1 MAKLIK
7 RNGFFRDCDS
17 VLCSY
22 YRDGYHTG
30 EVPIMNGED
39 DLGHNSS
46 SDLYY
51 ASRFIEDELFDIDS
65 DSYRFHSNSE
75 SFSKN

>member
-1 MAKLIK
+1 
-7 RNGFFRDCDS
+7 
-17 VLCSY
+17 
-22 YRDGYHTG
+22 
-30 EVPIMNGED
+30 MNGED
-39 DLGHNSS
+39 DWGHNSS